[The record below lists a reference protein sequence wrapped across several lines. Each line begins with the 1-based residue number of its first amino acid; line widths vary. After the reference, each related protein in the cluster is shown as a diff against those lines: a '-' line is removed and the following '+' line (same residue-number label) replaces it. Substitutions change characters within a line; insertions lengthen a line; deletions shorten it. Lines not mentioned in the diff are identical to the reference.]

1 MFPDDTN
8 FTGYLKFRVLTG
20 DINFSALVDAL
31 SKKGYITEVNFP
43 EGAGLCS
50 SHMEA
55 LKQEEF
61 DALFAF
67 FYPGTLNTIS
77 LSCIATNK
85 GGACPTGA
93 HAYALINTNVLSL
106 QEGHDVLER
115 ENYVSE
121 FSDFDLMK
129 AKERLLEYLEKSIGR
144 LAEKG
149 VQDELKQLQDD
160 VQLIE
165 GRLKSLGLLPLTE
178 DEKVWQ
184 TLDEKFPSARSRDEV
199 ELDGVRYIRVFHPA
213 EKNSEG
219 KVIKWD
225 KSWRKLVEQSNI

>member
-20 DINFSALVDAL
+20 DINFSALVSAL
-31 SKKGYITEVNFP
+31 NEKGYITEVDFP

-55 LKQEEF
+55 LMQEEF
-61 DALFAF
+61 DELFAF
-67 FYPGTLNTIS
+67 FYPGTLSTIS

-85 GGACPTGA
+85 GGVCPTGA
-93 HAYALINTNVLSL
+93 FAYALINTDVLSL

-121 FSDFDLMK
+121 FSEFDLMK
-129 AKERLLEYLEKSIGR
+129 AKERLLEYLDKSIGK
-144 LAEKG
+144 LSDKS
-149 VQDELKQLQDD
+149 VQDELKQLQDS

-165 GRLKSLGLLPLTE
+165 ERLKSLGLLPLTE
-178 DEKVWQ
+178 DEEIWR
-184 TLDEKFPSARSRDEV
+184 TLDEKFPRARSRDEV
-199 ELDGVRYIRVFHPA
+199 ELDGVRYIRIFRPV
-213 EKNSEG
+213 EKNDEG
-219 KVIKWD
+219 KVLKWD
-225 KSWRKLVEQSNI
+225 KTWRKLVKQNNI

>member
-31 SKKGYITEVNFP
+31 SEKGYITEVEFP

-67 FYPGTLNTIS
+67 FYPGELNTIS
-77 LSCIATNK
+77 LSCIASNE
-85 GGACPTGA
+85 GGVCPTGA
-93 HAYALINTNVLSL
+93 HAYALINTGVISERGGL
-106 QEGHDVLER
+106 DILER
-115 ENYVSE
+115 ENYMSE
-121 FSDFDLMK
+121 FSDLVLMK
-129 AKERLLEYLEKSIGR
+129 AKERLLEYLEKSIGK
-144 LAEKG
+144 LSDKS
-149 VQDELKQLQDD
+149 VQDELKQLQNS
-160 VQLIE
+160 VQVIE
-165 GRLKSLGLLPLTE
+165 ERLKSLGLLPLTE
-178 DEKVWQ
+178 DEQVWQ

-199 ELDGVRYIRVFHPA
+199 ELDGVRYIRIFRPA

-225 KSWRKLVEQSNI
+225 KSWRKLGKQSNI